1 MANDKS
7 SMQLVARGILAENP
21 IFKLALSM
29 CPAVGI
35 STTVMNGILLGIA
48 VLFVQ
53 VFSSVTI
60 SIFKNVI
67 HPRIRIPT
75 YTLTIATWVTVIDL
89 VLAAY
94 MPEAYAKMGIFVKL
108 IVAFAII
115 TMRLEMFASK
125 NKLLPSFWDG
135 FGMGM
140 GFLLGM
146 ILIGAIR
153 ELLGMGTLLGYDIL
167 GTQPLLFFVL
177 PCAGFFVV
185 GLMMGFFNYVETVIK
200 QRKLNVIFNPSRKNN
215 MPECGNC
222 ACGPVGGDFNA
233 NQ

>member
-1 MANDKS
+1 MANELS
-7 SMQLVARGILAENP
+7 SAQLIARGILRENP

-115 TMRLEMFASK
+115 TMRLEMFACKESV
-125 NKLLPSFWDG
+125 NDSFWDG
-135 FGMGM
+135 LGMGL
-140 GFLLGM
+140 GFMVGM
-146 ILIGAIR
+146 MAIGLVR
-153 ELLGMGTLLGYDIL
+153 ELLGSGAIMGYDVL
-167 GTQPLLFFVL
+167 GFKPLLFFIL
-177 PCAGFFVV
+177 PSAGFFVV
-185 GLMMGFFNYVETVIK
+185 GLMMAFFNWIEIYYK
-200 QRKLNVIFNPSRKNN
+200 RKKGL
-215 MPECGNC
+215 
-222 ACGPVGGDFNA
+222 
-233 NQ
+233 Q

>member
-1 MANDKS
+1 VANKKS
-7 SMQLVARGILAENP
+7 NFQLVANGILQENP

-35 STTVMNGILLGIA
+35 STTVMNGVMLGIA

-60 SIFKNVI
+60 SLLKDFI

-89 VLAAY
+89 SLAAY
-94 MPEAYAKMGIFVKL
+94 FPAAYAQMGIFVKI

-125 NKLLPSFWDG
+125 EPITASFWDG
-135 FGMGM
+135 IGMGL
-140 GFLLGM
+140 GFLVGM
-146 ILIGAIR
+146 VAIGFIR
-153 ELLGMGTLLGYDIL
+153 ELLGSGAIL
-167 GTQPLLFFVL
+167 GHDVLGFKPLLFFIL
-177 PCAGFFVV
+177 PSAGFFVV
-185 GLMMGFFNYVETVIK
+185 GLMMGFFNWIETYYAR
-200 QRKLNVIFNPSRKNN
+200 RKRG
-215 MPECGNC
+215 E
-222 ACGPVGGDFNA
+222 A
-233 NQ
+233 

>member
-7 SMQLVARGILAENP
+7 SMQLITRGILSENP

-35 STTVMNGILLGIA
+35 STTVMNGFMLGIA

-60 SIFKNVI
+60 SVFKNLI

-94 MPEAYAKMGIFVKL
+94 LPEAYAKMGIFVKL

-115 TMRLEMFASK
+115 TMRLEMFACK
-125 NKLLPSFWDG
+125 EPVKDSFWDG
-135 FGMGM
+135 LGMGL
-140 GFLLGM
+140 GFMIGM
-146 ILIGAIR
+146 MVIGFVR
-153 ELLGMGTLLGYDIL
+153 ELLGSGAIL
-167 GTQPLLFFVL
+167 GIDVLGFKPLLFFIL
-177 PCAGFFVV
+177 PSAGFFVV
-185 GLMMGFFNYVETVIK
+185 GLMMAFFNWIEIYYK
-200 QRKLNVIFNPSRKNN
+200 RSKGLK
-215 MPECGNC
+215 
-222 ACGPVGGDFNA
+222 
-233 NQ
+233 

>member
-1 MANDKS
+1 VANDKTHF
-7 SMQLVARGILAENP
+7 QLVANGILAENP

-35 STTVMNGILLGIA
+35 STTVMNGFMLGVA

-89 VLAAY
+89 TLAAVL
-94 MPEAYAKMGIFVKL
+94 PEAYAKMGIFVKI

-115 TMRLEMFASK
+115 TMRLEMFACKEPVSS
-125 NKLLPSFWDG
+125 SFWDG
-135 FGMGM
+135 FGMGL
-140 GFLLGM
+140 GFLVGM
-146 ILIGAIR
+146 MTIGAVR
-153 ELLGMGTLLGYDIL
+153 ELLGSGALLGYDIL
-167 GTQPLLFFVL
+167 GFKPLLFFIL
-177 PCAGFFVV
+177 PSAGFFVV
-185 GLMMGFFNYVETVIK
+185 GLMMAFFNYIEVAYK
-200 QRKLNVIFNPSRKNN
+200 RSKGQK
-215 MPECGNC
+215 
-222 ACGPVGGDFNA
+222 
-233 NQ
+233 

>member
-1 MANDKS
+1 
-7 SMQLVARGILAENP
+7 MQLITRGILSENP

-35 STTVMNGILLGIA
+35 STTVMNGFMLGIA

-94 MPEAYAKMGIFVKL
+94 LPEAYAKMGIFVKL

-115 TMRLEMFASK
+115 TMRLEMFACK
-125 NKLLPSFWDG
+125 EPVKDSFWDG
-135 FGMGM
+135 MGM
-140 GFLLGM
+140 GLGFM
-146 ILIGAIR
+146 IGMMVIGFVR
-153 ELLGMGTLLGYDIL
+153 ELLGSGAIL
-167 GTQPLLFFVL
+167 GFDVLGFKPLLFFIL
-177 PCAGFFVV
+177 PSAGFFVV
-185 GLMMGFFNYVETVIK
+185 GLMMAFFNWIEVYYK
-200 QRKLNVIFNPSRKNN
+200 RSKGLK
-215 MPECGNC
+215 
-222 ACGPVGGDFNA
+222 
-233 NQ
+233 

>member
-1 MANDKS
+1 VANDKS
-7 SMQLVARGILAENP
+7 GMQLITRGILSENP

-35 STTVMNGILLGIA
+35 STTVMNGIMLGIA

-60 SIFKNVI
+60 SLFKNLI

-115 TMRLEMFASK
+115 TMRLEMFACKESI
-125 NKLLPSFWDG
+125 NDSFWDG
-135 FGMGM
+135 LGMGL
-140 GFLLGM
+140 GFMVGM
-146 ILIGAIR
+146 VVIGFVR
-153 ELLGMGTLLGYDIL
+153 ELLGSGMILGYDVL
-167 GTQPLLFFVL
+167 GFKPLLFFIL
-177 PCAGFFVV
+177 PSAGFFVV
-185 GLMMGFFNYVETVIK
+185 GLMMAFFNWIEVYYK
-200 QRKLNVIFNPSRKNN
+200 RSKGLK
-215 MPECGNC
+215 
-222 ACGPVGGDFNA
+222 
-233 NQ
+233 

>member
-1 MANDKS
+1 MSNDKTS
-7 SMQLVARGILAENP
+7 FQLVANGILKENP

-35 STTVMNGILLGIA
+35 STTVMNGIMLGLA

-60 SIFKNVI
+60 SLIKDFI

-89 VLAAY
+89 TLAAFF
-94 MPEAYAKMGIFVKL
+94 PAAYAKMGIFVKI

-115 TMRLEMFASK
+115 TMRLEMFACKETVSD
-125 NKLLPSFWDG
+125 SFWDG
-135 FGMGM
+135 VGMGM

-146 ILIGAIR
+146 VTIGFVR
-153 ELLGMGTLLGYDIL
+153 ELLGSGAILGYDVL
-167 GTQPLLFFVL
+167 GFKPLLFFIL
-177 PCAGFFVV
+177 PSAGFFVV
-185 GLMMGFFNYVETVIK
+185 GLMMGFFNWIETRYA
-200 QRKLNVIFNPSRKNN
+200 QRKR
-215 MPECGNC
+215 GN
-222 ACGPVGGDFNA
+222 A
-233 NQ
+233 

>member
-1 MANDKS
+1 
-7 SMQLVARGILAENP
+7 MQLITRGILSENP

-35 STTVMNGILLGIA
+35 STTVMNGLMLGIA

-60 SIFKNVI
+60 SCFKNLI

-94 MPEAYAKMGIFVKL
+94 LPEAYAKMGIFVKL

-115 TMRLEMFASK
+115 TMRLEMFACKESVK
-125 NKLLPSFWDG
+125 DSFWDG
-135 FGMGM
+135 LGMGL
-140 GFLLGM
+140 GFMVGM
-146 ILIGAIR
+146 MVIGFVR
-153 ELLGMGTLLGYDIL
+153 ELLGSGAVFGIDVLGFK
-167 GTQPLLFFVL
+167 PLLFFIL
-177 PCAGFFVV
+177 PSAGFFVV
-185 GLMMGFFNYVETVIK
+185 GLMMAFFNWIEVYY
-200 QRKLNVIFNPSRKNN
+200 QRSKGLK
-215 MPECGNC
+215 
-222 ACGPVGGDFNA
+222 
-233 NQ
+233 

>member
-1 MANDKS
+1 MANDKTGL
-7 SMQLVARGILAENP
+7 QLVARGILSENP

-35 STTVMNGILLGIA
+35 STTVMNGFMLGIA

-60 SIFKNVI
+60 SLFKDLI

-94 MPEAYAKMGIFVKL
+94 MPGAYARMGIFVKL

-115 TMRLEMFASK
+115 TMRLEMFACK
-125 NKLLPSFWDG
+125 ETVNDSFWDG
-135 FGMGM
+135 LGMGI
-140 GFLLGM
+140 GFMVGM
-146 ILIGAIR
+146 MVIGLVR
-153 ELLGMGTLLGYDIL
+153 ELLGSGAILGYDVL
-167 GTQPLLFFVL
+167 GFKPLLFFIL
-177 PCAGFFVV
+177 PSAGFFVV
-185 GLMMGFFNYVETVIK
+185 GLMMAFFNWIELTYK
-200 QRKLNVIFNPSRKNN
+200 KRKGLK
-215 MPECGNC
+215 
-222 ACGPVGGDFNA
+222 
-233 NQ
+233 

>member
-7 SMQLVARGILAENP
+7 SMQLITRGILSENP

-35 STTVMNGILLGIA
+35 STTVMNGIMLGIA

-60 SIFKNVI
+60 SLFKNLI

-94 MPEAYAKMGIFVKL
+94 MPDAYAKMGIFVKL

-115 TMRLEMFASK
+115 TMRLEMFACKESV
-125 NKLLPSFWDG
+125 NDSFWDG
-135 FGMGM
+135 LGMGL
-140 GFLLGM
+140 GFMVGM
-146 ILIGAIR
+146 VVIGFVR
-153 ELLGMGTLLGYDIL
+153 ELLGSGMIMGYDVL
-167 GTQPLLFFVL
+167 GFKPLLFFIL
-177 PCAGFFVV
+177 PSAGFFVV
-185 GLMMGFFNYVETVIK
+185 GLMMAFFNWIEVYYK
-200 QRKLNVIFNPSRKNN
+200 RSKGLK
-215 MPECGNC
+215 
-222 ACGPVGGDFNA
+222 
-233 NQ
+233 

>member
-1 MANDKS
+1 
-7 SMQLVARGILAENP
+7 MQLIARGILSENP

-35 STTVMNGILLGIA
+35 STTVMNGFMLGIA

-53 VFSSVTI
+53 VFSSMTI

-94 MPEAYAKMGIFVKL
+94 LPDAYAKMGIFVKI

-115 TMRLEMFASK
+115 TMRLEMFACKESVK
-125 NKLLPSFWDG
+125 DSIWDG
-135 FGMGM
+135 FGMGLGFMIGMMVIGFVREILGSGAVM
-140 GFLLGM
+140 GYDLLGFK
-146 ILIGAIR
+146 
-153 ELLGMGTLLGYDIL
+153 
-167 GTQPLLFFVL
+167 PLLFFIL
-177 PCAGFFVV
+177 PSAGFFVV
-185 GLMMGFFNYVETVIK
+185 GLMMGFFNWIEFYYK
-200 QRKLNVIFNPSRKNN
+200 RKKGLK
-215 MPECGNC
+215 
-222 ACGPVGGDFNA
+222 
-233 NQ
+233 

>member
-7 SMQLVARGILAENP
+7 SMQLISRGILSENP

-35 STTVMNGILLGIA
+35 STTVMNGFMLGVA

-60 SIFKNVI
+60 SLFKNKS

-89 VLAAY
+89 ALAAY

-115 TMRLEMFASK
+115 TMRLEMFACKESAQD
-125 NKLLPSFWDG
+125 SFWDG
-135 FGMGM
+135 LGMGL
-140 GFLLGM
+140 GFLIGM
-146 ILIGAIR
+146 MVIGLVR
-153 ELLGMGTLLGYDIL
+153 ELLGSGAILGYDVL
-167 GTQPLLFFVL
+167 GFKPLLFFIL
-177 PCAGFFVV
+177 PSAGFFVV
-185 GLMMGFFNYVETVIK
+185 GLMMAFFNWIELAYK
-200 QRKLNVIFNPSRKNN
+200 QAKGMK
-215 MPECGNC
+215 
-222 ACGPVGGDFNA
+222 
-233 NQ
+233 